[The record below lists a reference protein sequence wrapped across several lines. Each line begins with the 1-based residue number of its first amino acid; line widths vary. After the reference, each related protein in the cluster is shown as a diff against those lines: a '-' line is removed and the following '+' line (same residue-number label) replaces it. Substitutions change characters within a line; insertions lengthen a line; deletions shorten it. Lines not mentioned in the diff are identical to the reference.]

1 MILKVYD
8 EDFKNVKK
16 EVEGEVEIIPF
27 GIVRKLL
34 ALIDSASDED
44 DTEGAVRKLAGTSD
58 MFMKTLK
65 LTFPKI
71 KEEEWDYVNLED
83 IIDVSIEIVTSL
95 MGKFNIIPKSK
106 NK

>member
-16 EVEGEVEIIPF
+16 EVEGEVEVIPF

-34 ALIDSASDED
+34 ALIDSDSDED
-44 DTEGAVRKLAGTSD
+44 DTEGAIRKLAGTSD

-83 IIDVSIEIVTSL
+83 IINVSIEIVASL
-95 MGKFNIIPKSK
+95 MSKFNIIPKSK